1 MGGVRG
7 GRGGAGAG
15 GGGST
20 QGVNVL
26 SRLRGVV
33 LHFSFGRTASNF
45 TCIEWRILEFLYF
58 LFHILLHNLV
68 FEYILKG
75 E

>member
-1 MGGVRG
+1 MGWEGWGG
-7 GRGGAGAG
+7 GRVG
-15 GGGST
+15 GGGT

-58 LFHILLHNLV
+58 LFHILLHKLV
-68 FEYILKG
+68 FEHILKG